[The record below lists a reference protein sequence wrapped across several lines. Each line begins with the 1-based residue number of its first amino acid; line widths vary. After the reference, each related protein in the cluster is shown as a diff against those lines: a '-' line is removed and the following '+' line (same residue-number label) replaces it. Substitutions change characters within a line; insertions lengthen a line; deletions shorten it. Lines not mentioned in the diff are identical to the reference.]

1 MNNLP
6 TAIKY
11 KEIPKSLEG
20 YEAEILWALVI
31 INQAIYNSEISLT
44 SPKEVGLK
52 HTPREDENSIF
63 GTTIASYDPNKNE
76 IHYDPEIASRKKS
89 FPTYLSNLLRD
100 TAYLAPDQI
109 EEFVKLHDRLNRS
122 YALIHESYHA
132 LTKKQEGASSS
143 SFMTRSIRNHNTI
156 TGSLDFFNTING
168 EDYILM
174 EECIVDYFAEKDTKD
189 ELFRE
194 WNEGKISEY
203 NIDDTYPRYH
213 RGDSITTKLAIYNE
227 QIEGIEL
234 RGYIREKKCLK
245 SILLTIAAKYKVPL
259 ESVEKIAYKSLVDPE
274 SEGFYRLVFKCFGKS
289 FAQYFFEKLE
299 AMSKITNYVPEIFE
313 ADIES

>member
-11 KEIPKSLEG
+11 KEIPKSLEE

-52 HTPREDENSIF
+52 HTPREDKNSIF

-76 IHYDPEIASRKKS
+76 IHYDPEIASRKNT
-89 FPTYLSNLLRD
+89 FPLYLQKLLKDNAYLS
-100 TAYLAPDQI
+100 PDQI

-132 LTKKQEGASSS
+132 IATKQQDSIDGKN
-143 SFMTRSIRNHNTI
+143 FMIRSLKNHQKIAGDSEFLSNLDPL
-156 TGSLDFFNTING
+156 SLD
-168 EDYILM
+168 LV
-174 EECIVDYFAEKDTKD
+174 EECMVDYFAEKDTKA

-203 NIDDTYPRYH
+203 NINDTYPIYH

-234 RGYIREKKCLK
+234 RGYIQEKKCLK
-245 SILLTIAAKYKVPL
+245 SILLTLAAKYKVPL

-274 SEGFYRLVFKCFGKS
+274 SEDFKCFGKS

-299 AMSKITNYVPEIFE
+299 VVSKITNYVPEIFE
-313 ADIES
+313 ADI